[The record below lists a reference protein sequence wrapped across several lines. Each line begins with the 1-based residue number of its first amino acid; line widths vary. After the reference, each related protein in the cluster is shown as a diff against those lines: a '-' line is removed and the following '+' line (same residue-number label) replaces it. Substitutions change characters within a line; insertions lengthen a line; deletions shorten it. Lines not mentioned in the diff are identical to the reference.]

1 MYSLIRKD
9 EFWVVFH
16 SSGCGPGVLAD
27 AKMRVFERCVYF
39 GDSCQDVLST
49 LGSPHKV
56 FYKSEDKVREFIQVQ
71 DFVSVQCCLSLI
83 TGPVFF
89 KASEV
94 KLPCSTS
101 YECFT
106 WHIID
111 QDEPLYNLVLKSF
124 FKLNR
129 CQSV

>member
-1 MYSLIRKD
+1 MLMHSLIEKD
-9 EFWVVFH
+9 EFRVVFH

-56 FYKSEDKVREFIQVQ
+56 FYKSEDKVRESLQAQ
-71 DFVSVQCCLSLI
+71 GFVSVQCCLGLI
-83 TGPVFF
+83 AGPAFG

-94 KLPCSTS
+94 KLPRSTN

-106 WHIID
+106 
-111 QDEPLYNLVLKSF
+111 
-124 FKLNR
+124 
-129 CQSV
+129 